1 MESDYVR
8 ESVGAALALGLAQV
22 ALVRPQ
28 DPIEYLG
35 LWLLKHKR
43 NQAEEKEKVLP
54 VGTLFAYILNSS
66 FKVEAVKESLKE
78 SEAVLAVSEEQART
92 EEETKEG
99 GEGGES
105 KQVSDPPESPP
116 TTPPL
121 APVTSRPDSRLGNKL
136 SRIEEETTETT

>member
-1 MESDYVR
+1 MR

-54 VGTLFAYILNSS
+54 VGTLFTYILNSF
-66 FKVEAVKESLKE
+66 FKAEAVKESLKE
-78 SEAVLAVSEEQART
+78 SGAVLAVSEEQART

-105 KQVSDPPESPP
+105 KQVSDPPPESPP

-121 APVTSRPDSRLGNKL
+121 APVTSRPGSRLGSKL
-136 SRIEEETTETT
+136 SRIEEEATETT

>member
-1 MESDYVR
+1 MR

-22 ALVRPQ
+22 ALVQPQ

-54 VGTLFAYILNSS
+54 LGTLFAYILNSF
-66 FKVEAVKESLKE
+66 FKAEAVKESLKE

-105 KQVSDPPESPP
+105 KQVSDPPPPESPP

-121 APVTSRPDSRLGNKL
+121 APVTSRPGSRLGNKL
-136 SRIEEETTETT
+136 SRIEEEMTETT